1 MYPISILIMKRL
13 LDITLLVVVVSVVL
27 GGVMW
32 SRAGR
37 DEVAAID
44 GTRNA
49 IARLESEIRLRSGT
63 GSAALNPRGW
73 PVSIDPEWFR
83 GAEPRNLLLSGDH
96 PWIEIAPPAD
106 ALLEHPRKRIAIDRA
121 TASFWYNPANGIVRA
136 RTPAGVSDKRT
147 TEVYN
152 TVNSSSLSSIFGDMG
167 IPGQPILAFGKGE
180 EPQEQTALVDEFG
193 EPLFDEDEHAPSNN

>member
-1 MYPISILIMKRL
+1 MLKRV
-13 LDITLLVVVVSVVL
+13 LDITLLVLVTSVIL

-37 DEVAAID
+37 DEQAAID
-44 GTRNA
+44 GTRGA
-49 IARLESEIRLRSGT
+49 VERLEREIRLRSG
-63 GSAALNPRGW
+63 ARNAELNARGW
-73 PVSIDPEWFR
+73 PVRVESDWFL
-83 GAEPRNLLLSGDH
+83 GEAPRNLLLGGDH

-106 ALLEHPRKRIAIDRA
+106 ALLEHPRTRIAIDRS

-152 TVNSSSLSSIFGDMG
+152 DVNSSSLSSIFGDLG
-167 IPGQPILAFGKGE
+167 APGQPILAQGE
-180 EPQEQTALVDEFG
+180 PDDAQEQTALADEFG
-193 EPLFDEDEHAPSNN
+193 PALFQDEEQAPQQN